1 VSDEIMAAVLIG
13 YAIGLLIALIGI
25 VLVIR
30 IRGSK

>member
-1 VSDEIMAAVLIG
+1 MAAVLIG